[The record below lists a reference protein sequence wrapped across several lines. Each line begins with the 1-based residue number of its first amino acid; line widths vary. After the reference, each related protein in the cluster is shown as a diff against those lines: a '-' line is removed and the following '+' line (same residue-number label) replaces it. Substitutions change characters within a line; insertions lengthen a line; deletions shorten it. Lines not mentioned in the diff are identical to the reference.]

1 MESPEKQYNKALGKG
16 IKIFT
21 KSSSLVPIV
30 AIILGL
36 ITGAIVMLA
45 GGYNPLVAYG
55 SLFGKLIESP
65 YDIGETI
72 RAITPLIFTGLS
84 VAFAFRTG
92 LFNIGAEGQFVMG
105 MLGATLI
112 GVKLDLPWFIHAP
125 LAMIGGAVFGGIW
138 AGVVGYLK
146 AKRGVNE
153 VISSIMMN
161 WIGLYLANYV
171 IGTWLSEKGQQK
183 SNEVHESASWS
194 IGWLSEAMDHARMH
208 GGTIVALLCVAIFY
222 ILLWKTKQGYE
233 LRAVGLNPDAAHY
246 AGMNVGR
253 TVVKS
258 MFIAGAFA
266 GLGGAFEVLGVFG
279 FQTIAS
285 ASPGYGFDGIAVS
298 LLGGNTP
305 IGILLAAILFG
316 GLTYGSGGMSFEAD
330 VPTEVVRI
338 VIGAII
344 FFIASHGIV
353 RLIMKPFSFRRNKPT
368 DGSKEA
374 SRT

>member
-1 MESPEKQYNKALGKG
+1 MRKG

-21 KSSSLVPIV
+21 ADSAIIPIV

-36 ITGAIVMLA
+36 ICGAIVMIA

-55 SLFGKLIESP
+55 SLFGKLFESP
-65 YDIGETI
+65 YDMGETI

-105 MLGATLI
+105 MLGATLV
-112 GVKLDLPWFIHAP
+112 GVKLDLPMIIHAP
-125 LAMIGGAVFGGIW
+125 LAAIAGAVFGGIW
-138 AGVVGYLK
+138 AGIVGYLK

-153 VISSIMMN
+153 VISSIMLN
-161 WIGLYLANYV
+161 WIGLYFANYV
-171 IGTWLSEKGQQK
+171 VGAALSEKGQQK
-183 SNEVHESASWS
+183 SEMIHESASWS
-194 IGWLSEAMDHARMH
+194 MTWLSEMMEHARMH
-208 GGTIVALLCVAIFY
+208 AGTIVALLCVAVFY

-279 FQTIAS
+279 YQVISA

-298 LLGGNTP
+298 LLGGNSP

-316 GLTYGSGGMSFEAD
+316 GLTYGSAGMSFEAD
-330 VPTEVVRI
+330 VPTEIVRI
-338 VIGAII
+338 VIGSII

-353 RLIMKPFSFRRNKPT
+353 RAVIKPFSFRKGKGA
-368 DGSKEA
+368 DGRKEA
-374 SRT
+374 PRT